1 MSLAVVVLVTAAAV
15 VVWRMSWLEPT
26 WWAPPDASD
35 PRVAE
40 AAQQI
45 EYSLIE
51 QAHMVRPD
59 DETWS
64 IRIHDRHVNAWL
76 ASRLG
81 AWLEHDQALDWP
93 SGFGRPQ
100 IRSEPGWVTLAIELD
115 GDERRRFVAVR
126 LILTI
131 AAGELRVT
139 VDRVSLG
146 RLTIPGKP
154 VGNVAGW
161 LNEAAPGG
169 FLENPEVQAATGWL
183 LQGRAID
190 PTVRLADGRAVRLV
204 GIRFEEGAVVLRCRT
219 ISGSAAAD
227 ESVSQ
232 TKRQD

>member
-1 MSLAVVVLVTAAAV
+1 MSLAVVVLVTGAAV
-15 VVWRMSWLEPT
+15 VVWRMSWLAPT
-26 WWAPPDASD
+26 WWVPPDTGD

-51 QAHMVRPD
+51 QAHMVRTD

-81 AWLEHDQALDWP
+81 AWLAHDQELEWP
-93 SGFGRPQ
+93 AGFGRPQ
-100 IRSEPGWVTLAIELD
+100 VRFEPGGVTVAIELD
-115 GDERRRFVAVR
+115 GPERPRFVAVR
-126 LILTI
+126 LIPTI
-131 AAGELRVT
+131 TAGELWVT

-154 VGNVAGW
+154 VGDVADW

-169 FLENPEVQAATGWL
+169 FLEDPVVQSAMGWL
-183 LQGRAID
+183 LQGQAID
-190 PTVRLADGRAVRLV
+190 PTATLADGRAVRLV
-204 GIRFEEGAVVLRCRT
+204 GVRCEEGAVVLRCRT
-219 ISGSAAAD
+219 ISRSEADD

-232 TKRQD
+232 TRRQD

>member
-1 MSLAVVVLVTAAAV
+1 MSLAVLVLGTAAAV

-26 WWAPPDASD
+26 WWAPPDAFD
-35 PRVAE
+35 PRVVE

-51 QAHMVRPD
+51 QAHMVRTD

-81 AWLEHDQALDWP
+81 AWLAHDQALDWP
-93 SGFGRPQ
+93 GGFGRPQ
-100 IRSEPGWVTLAIELD
+100 MRSEPGWVTLAIELD

-126 LILTI
+126 LIPTI
-131 AAGELRVT
+131 AADELRVT

-154 VGNVAGW
+154 VGDVAAW

-190 PTVRLADGRAVRLV
+190 ATMPLADGRVVRLV
-204 GIRFEEGAVVLRCRT
+204 EIRCEEGAVVLRCRT
-219 ISGSAAAD
+219 IRGSETGD

>member
-1 MSLAVVVLVTAAAV
+1 MLAVVVLVTAAAV
-15 VVWRMSWLEPT
+15 VVWRMSWLAPT

-35 PRVAE
+35 PRVTD
-40 AAQQI
+40 AAQRI

-51 QAHMVRPD
+51 QAHMVRPN

-64 IRIHDRHVNAWL
+64 IRIHDRHLNAWL

-81 AWLEHDQALDWP
+81 AWLAHDQALDWP
-93 SGFGRPQ
+93 GGFGRPQ

-131 AAGELRVT
+131 AAGELRVK

-154 VGNVAGW
+154 VGAVAGW
-161 LNEAAPGG
+161 LNDAAPGG

-190 PTVRLADGRAVRLV
+190 PTMRLADGRAVRLV
-204 GIRFEEGAVVLRCRT
+204 AIRCEEGAVVLRCRT
-219 ISGSAAAD
+219 ISRSEAD
-227 ESVSQ
+227 GESGSQ

>member
-1 MSLAVVVLVTAAAV
+1 MSLAVLVLVTGAAV
-15 VVWRMSWLEPT
+15 VVWRMSWLAPT
-26 WWAPPDASD
+26 WWAPPDADD

-40 AAQQI
+40 AAQRI

-51 QAHMVRPD
+51 QAHLVRTD

-81 AWLEHDQALDWP
+81 AWLAHDQALDWP
-93 SGFGRPQ
+93 AGFGRPQ
-100 IRSEPGWVTLAIELD
+100 MRSEPGWVTVAIELD
-115 GDERRRFVAVR
+115 GPERPRFVAVR
-126 LILTI
+126 LIPTI

-139 VDRVSLG
+139 VDRVWLG

-154 VGNVAGW
+154 VGDVAAW

-169 FLENPEVQAATGWL
+169 FLDDPEVQAATGWL

-190 PTVRLADGRAVRLV
+190 PTVPLADGRAVRLV
-204 GIRFEEGAVVLRCRT
+204 GIRCEEGAVVLRCRT
-219 ISGSAAAD
+219 ISGSAPDD

>member
-15 VVWRMSWLEPT
+15 VVWQLSLLAPT

-35 PRVAE
+35 PRVTE

-51 QAHMVRPD
+51 QAHMVRTD

-81 AWLEHDQALDWP
+81 AWLAHAQALDWP
-93 SGFGRPQ
+93 GGFGRPQ
-100 IRSEPGWVTLAIELD
+100 MRSEPGWVTVAIELD
-115 GDERRRFVAVR
+115 GPERRRFVAVR
-126 LILTI
+126 LIPTI
-131 AAGELRVT
+131 TAGELRVT

-154 VGNVAGW
+154 VGDVAAW

-169 FLENPEVQAATGWL
+169 FLDDPEVQTATDWL

-190 PTVRLADGRAVRLV
+190 PTVPLADGRAVRLV
-204 GIRFEEGAVVLRCRT
+204 GIRCEEGAVVLRCRT
-219 ISGSAAAD
+219 ISRSETADKSA
-227 ESVSQ
+227 SQ